1 MQTYEIIEP
10 TRVLLERAGI
20 NPEDISVFVGIDLQ
34 LNMVDDNF
42 KTLDRLGALNASVI
56 QNEAIDDMVLTG
68 THNVVAAM
76 DLAREGCYQASV
88 SFDTIVQ
95 NLTNVVETLIECDKA
110 IVRGG
115 AMALHDTAYGLL
127 HAVKNPV
134 QTIKSISNATKTI
147 AIETSKL
154 ANYGINDCAGIMCDM
169 LGYHEQAEEFRHRVR
184 LQDEEYA
191 PYRED
196 AYRFAHKFM
205 QLTLEQKFEKAS
217 YEATRFFVDGLLFKG
232 VGRGLA
238 RGARAVAKL
247 PTVQK
252 AYESLGQLGRQTL
265 FKTQLFI
272 VAETADLTPI
282 GNQLVGQGLKDF
294 VAEVRHVIANAV
306 SEVEAMRFAMA
317 LENPVTAAMVERGE
331 RAAFNVMQQ
340 CETVARAIN
349 ETSVAILKNGYY
361 EVNGVKFSEFYYNK
375 LWREGRP
382 APSLIAKEILDGVER
397 ILPDTKPGF
406 FRYECN
412 KWEMI
417 YNPISKEV
425 WHLQPIR

>member
-1 MQTYEIIEP
+1 
-10 TRVLLERAGI
+10 
-20 NPEDISVFVGIDLQ
+20 
-34 LNMVDDNF
+34 
-42 KTLDRLGALNASVI
+42 
-56 QNEAIDDMVLTG
+56 
-68 THNVVAAM
+68 
-76 DLAREGCYQASV
+76 
-88 SFDTIVQ
+88 
-95 NLTNVVETLIECDKA
+95 
-110 IVRGG
+110 
-115 AMALHDTAYGLL
+115 MALHDTAYGLL

-294 VAEVRHVIANAV
+294 VAEVRHVTGGAITDA
-306 SEVEAMRFAMA
+306 EAIRFSMA
-317 LENPVTAAMVERGE
+317 LENPIAAGMVEAGE
-331 RAAFNVMQQ
+331 N
-340 CETVARAIN
+340 VARDVVRWGMWCDL
-349 ETSVAILKNGYY
+349 S
-361 EVNGVKFSEFYYNK
+361 
-375 LWREGRP
+375 
-382 APSLIAKEILDGVER
+382 KEIYKGREYAKISSRLFTHEAIDRMTPKAFGEAIGGYKAR
-397 ILPDTKPGF
+397 GI
-406 FRYECN
+406 
-412 KWEMI
+412 
-417 YNPISKEV
+417 PISVVEDVITNGSSREV
-425 WHLQPIR
+425 VRGGAVRSIFEHNGLRVVTEEKGRIVITVMRYGK